1 MYKKNLS
8 PLITLYSCETE
19 SVTLTDGLF
28 PDSDYTS
35 QFCGQ
40 AKSKFALETCS
51 NELRIDLKTSNQI
64 DKTNLFYC
72 CNVTEFKAGLV
83 QVPSCG
89 NKLASYVDIF

>member
-35 QFCGQ
+35 KFCGQ
-40 AKSKFALETCS
+40 ANTKLSLKTCS

-64 DKTNLFYC
+64 DTTNLFYC